1 MFRRICVIALFVGGI
16 VATTQSFA
24 HAMNEDVQ
32 VVGHPLFHLFGKA
45 VYNPAYYVLSF
56 IRYGS
61 YDQFQPYFLKS
72 FLYFLVCGI
81 LAFLILIVWTIVS
94 AAMLNSERNNVFG
107 TAREATNKDLK
118 ENGFLNTPD
127 GIILG
132 YTKDAKVSANKKE
145 DGTISLKLYRH
156 ARFITNP
163 GKLNTLLL
171 APTGS
176 GKGVSVI
183 MPTLLSFLQ
192 HMVIFD
198 PKEENYNKTAG
209 YRATFSHVIKFAPC
223 SMNTMRFNPVMAI
236 RDGDVHAF
244 RDANLIADILFAP
257 SKVGGGQ
264 NDTEAY
270 FSNAAKN
277 IVTGALLHIRFS
289 DYPDKSLHGLLKFL
303 THTNYTTLKSQA
315 GQGEANASQGVT
327 QGFAMIDS
335 THYYTVTEEMFA
347 EKADYYQRRGIKA
360 GMRIEATG
368 IHEKIVESATRAMN
382 MNAKEKSSTFSTVYS
397 KLQLFD
403 DPAVAYATSGN
414 DFEIEDFQKSEK
426 PISLYMCVPYSD
438 VTRISPVFRMLVSFM
453 LRKFTEDATAFGEV
467 KLSHNLLFLF
477 DEFPILGCFPDIAE
491 VMGVLRGYGIFFLI
505 VAQALNQLVDRYG
518 VNHPFL
524 DHCPV
529 QVIFAPGSVNDAE
542 MYSKAIGSESIHQDK
557 VSHSGTLRIGTVNNL
572 NFSENDQGRNL
583 FDAADLK
590 RLPGDK
596 ALIISHGMQPYLAEK
611 VVYYQDKRFKAK
623 LAFKAP
629 ESMKELYRQVAGLPS
644 IQAKKRKVALQKE
657 RFNQMTV
664 CNPDLEVITADDEQ
678 MELEA
683 DILGTDKYFMPD
695 FGKETEENPTAQEM
709 IAVDALADDDGNDGE
724 ESGLA

>member
-1 MFRRICVIALFVGGI
+1 
-16 VATTQSFA
+16 
-24 HAMNEDVQ
+24 MNEDVQ
-32 VVGHPLFHLFGKA
+32 VVGYPLFYLFGKA
-45 VYNPAYYVLSF
+45 VYNPVYYVLSF
-56 IRYGS
+56 MRYGS
-61 YDQFQPYFLKS
+61 YDQFQPYFFHS

-81 LAFLILIVWTIVS
+81 LAFLILIIWTIIS

-107 TAREATNKDLK
+107 TARLATDKDLK
-118 ENGFLNTPD
+118 ENGFLNSPD

-132 YTKDAKVSANKKE
+132 QTKDAKVDANKKN
-145 DGTISLKLYRH
+145 DGSISLKLRRPG
-156 ARFITNP
+156 RFITNP

-176 GKGVSVI
+176 GKGVSMI
-183 MPTLLSFLQ
+183 MTTQLSFNQ
-192 HMVIFD
+192 HMVVFD
-198 PKEENYNKTAG
+198 PKEENYNTTAG
-209 YRATFSHVIKFAPC
+209 YRSTFSHVIKFAPC

-264 NDTEAY
+264 NDTEAF
-270 FSNAAKN
+270 FSNSAKN

-303 THTNYTTLKSQA
+303 THTNYATLKAQA
-315 GQGEANASQGVT
+315 GQGEANSGQGVT
-327 QGFAMIDS
+327 QGFTMIES
-335 THYYTVTEEMFA
+335 THYYTVTDEMFA
-347 EKADYYQRRGIKA
+347 EREAYYKRRGVKA
-360 GMRIEATG
+360 GDRIVAPG
-368 IHEKIVESATRAMN
+368 IHEKIVESATRSMN
-382 MNAKEKSSTFSTVYS
+382 MNAKEKSSVFATVYS

-403 DPAVAYATSGN
+403 DPTVAYATSGN

-426 PISLYMCVPYSD
+426 PVSLYLCVPYSD
-438 VTRISPVFRMLVSFM
+438 VTRIAPVFRMLVSFM
-453 LRKFTEDATAFGEV
+453 LRKFTEEATAFGQV

-505 VAQALNQLVDRYG
+505 VAQSLNQLVDRYG
-518 VNHPFL
+518 PNHPFL

-529 QVIFAPGSVNDAE
+529 QVIFAPGSVNDAK
-542 MYSKAIGSESIHQDK
+542 MYSDAIGAESIHQDK
-557 VSHSGTLRIGTVNNL
+557 VSHSGTLKIGSLNNL

-596 ALIISHGMQPYLAEK
+596 ELILCHGMQPYIAEK
-611 VVYYQDKRFKAK
+611 AVYYQDRRFKLK
-623 LAFKAP
+623 LRYKAP
-629 ESMKELYRQVAGLPS
+629 ETMKQLYKQVAGLPS

-657 RFNQMTV
+657 RFESMTV
-664 CNPDLEVITADDEQ
+664 SKPNLDAISADDEQ
-678 MELEA
+678 MELEWELSGARLDLHMEHESTENASESSEPLA
-683 DILGTDKYFMPD
+683 DAALEDDSAGTDESVFD
-695 FGKETEENPTAQEM
+695 
-709 IAVDALADDDGNDGE
+709 E
-724 ESGLA
+724 ESELA

>member
-1 MFRRICVIALFVGGI
+1 
-16 VATTQSFA
+16 
-24 HAMNEDVQ
+24 MNEDIQ
-32 VVGHPLFHLFGKA
+32 VVGPPLFYIKGCG
-45 VYNPAYYVLSF
+45 VYNPVYYVLSF
-56 IRYGS
+56 MRYGS
-61 YDQFQPYFLKS
+61 YDQFQPYFFKS

-81 LAFLILIVWTIVS
+81 LAFLILIIWTIVS
-94 AAMLNSERNNVFG
+94 AVMLNSERNNVFG
-107 TAREATNKDLK
+107 TARLATNKDLK
-118 ENGFLNTPD
+118 ENGFLNSPN
-127 GIILG
+127 GVMLG
-132 YTKDAKVSANKKE
+132 QTNDAKVDANKKA
-145 DGTISLKLYRH
+145 DGSISLKLKRH
-156 ARFITNP
+156 GRFITNP

-176 GKGVSVI
+176 GKNVSI
-183 MPTLLSFLQ
+183 IAPTLLSFNQ
-192 HMVIFD
+192 HLICFD
-198 PKEENYNKTAG
+198 PKEENYNTTAG

-257 SKVGGGQ
+257 KKVGGGQ
-264 NDTEAY
+264 SDTEAY
-270 FSNAAKN
+270 FSDNAKN

-303 THTNYTTLKSQA
+303 THMDYRTLKSQA
-315 GQGEANASQGVT
+315 GQGEANSGQGT
-327 QGFAMIDS
+327 SQGFAMIES
-335 THYYTVTEEMFA
+335 THYYTVTEEMFN
-347 EKADYYQRRGIKA
+347 EKAEYYKRRGVKI
-360 GMRIEATG
+360 GQRIEAPG
-368 IHEKIVESATRAMN
+368 IHEKIVESATRTMN

-453 LRKFTEDATAFGEV
+453 LRKFTEEATAFGQV

-477 DEFPILGCFPDIAE
+477 DEFPILGTFPDIAE

-518 VNHPFL
+518 PNHPFL

-529 QVIFAPGSVNDAE
+529 QVIFAPGSVNDAK
-542 MYSKAIGSESIHQDK
+542 MYSEAIGAESIHQDK
-557 VSHSGTLRIGTVNNL
+557 VSHSGTIKIGSVNNL

-596 ALIISHGMQPYLAEK
+596 ALIINHGMQPYLAEK
-611 VVYYQDKRFKAK
+611 IVYYQDRRFKLK
-623 LAFKAP
+623 LKYKAP
-629 ESMKELYRQVAGLPS
+629 KSMKQLYRQVAGLPS
-644 IQAKKRKVALQKE
+644 IQEKKRKVALQKE
-657 RFNQMTV
+657 RFDSMT
-664 CNPDLEVITADDEQ
+664 NTKPDTEMMKLVMADDEQ
-678 MELEA
+678 MDLEA
-683 DILGTDKYFMPD
+683 DILGTDRYFLPD
-695 FGKETEENPTAQEM
+695 FGKEPEKQDEQTAESLVM
-709 IAVDALADDDGNDGE
+709 DALADDGTEDADE
-724 ESGLA
+724 ESDLA